1 MSGGLRCEIVP
12 LVASGRR
19 GAGPSVRVHPSTYPS
34 DGINGLAWSRTYAGA
49 MRHPFF
55 RGVSSQLAGASV
67 LRSAPAIFGRAG

>member
-1 MSGGLRCEIVP
+1 MSLAR
-12 LVASGRR
+12 
-19 GAGPSVRVHPSTYPS
+19 STANISNPC
-34 DGINGLAWSRTYAGA
+34 DGINGLAWPRTYAGA